1 MDDIMGI
8 EVDQTRMP
16 EHVAI
21 IMDGNGRWAQKR
33 GMPRTAG
40 HRAGIK
46 TVKKIIKFCSQL
58 GIKYLTL
65 YAFSTENWKRPERE
79 VSALFKLLV
88 YYLRREVSEL
98 DKNNVKLNFI
108 GDISAFDENIK
119 AEIYR
124 AKAMLEDN
132 NGLIVNLALNYGG
145 RAEILNAVRH
155 IVRDVKKDS
164 ILEDQI
170 DETVFSRYIYT
181 AGMPDPDLLIRTG
194 GEYRISNFLLW
205 QIAYSELWYTDVLW
219 PDFSEKDLL
228 LAIADYQDRNRRFG
242 GL

>member
-1 MDDIMGI
+1 MDEMMGI
-8 EVDQTRMP
+8 DKSRLP
-16 EHVAI
+16 RHIAI

-46 TVKKIIKFCSQL
+46 TVKKVIEFCSQL

-65 YAFSTENWKRPERE
+65 YTFSTENWKRPEKE
-79 VSALFKLLV
+79 VNALFKLLV
-88 YYLRREVSEL
+88 YYLRREIVEL
-98 DKNNVKLNFI
+98 DENNVRLNFI
-108 GDISAFDENIK
+108 GDISSFDKDIK
-119 AEIYR
+119 TEIDR
-124 AKAMLEDN
+124 AKAALAHN
-132 NGLIVNLALNYGG
+132 SGLIVNLALNYGG
-145 RAEILNAVRH
+145 RAEILNAVKG
-155 IVRDVKKDS
+155 IIRDMKKLNITAD
-164 ILEDQI
+164 EI
-170 DETVFSRYIYT
+170 DEALFSKYIYT

-194 GEYRISNFLLW
+194 GEYRVSNFLLW

-228 LAIADYQDRNRRFG
+228 SAIADYQDRDRRFG

>member
-1 MDDIMGI
+1 MDEMMGI
-8 EVDQTRMP
+8 DKSKLPR
-16 EHVAI
+16 HIAI

-46 TVKKIIKFCSQL
+46 TVKKVIEFCSQL
-58 GIKYLTL
+58 GIEYLTL

-79 VSALFKLLV
+79 VNALFKLLV
-88 YYLRREVSEL
+88 YYLRREIDEL
-98 DKNNVKLNFI
+98 DENNVRLNFI
-108 GDISAFDENIK
+108 GDISSFDKDIRS
-119 AEIYR
+119 EIDR
-124 AKAMLEDN
+124 AKAALADN
-132 NGLIVNLALNYGG
+132 DGLIVNLALNYGG
-145 RAEILNAVRH
+145 RAEILNAVRG
-155 IVRDVKKDS
+155 IVRDMKKLNITAD
-164 ILEDQI
+164 EI
-170 DETVFSRYIYT
+170 DEALFSKYIYT

-194 GEYRISNFLLW
+194 GEYRVSNFLLW

-228 LAIADYQDRNRRFG
+228 SAIADYQDRDRRFG

>member
-1 MDDIMGI
+1 MDETMDIDGSKI
-8 EVDQTRMP
+8 PQ
-16 EHVAI
+16 HIAI

-46 TVKKIIKFCSQL
+46 TVKRIIEFCSQI
-58 GIKYLTL
+58 GVKYLTL

-88 YYLRREVSEL
+88 YYLRREVMEL
-98 DKNNVKLNFI
+98 NKNNVRLNFI
-108 GDISAFDENIK
+108 GDISSFKDDVRF
-119 AEIYR
+119 EIER
-124 AKAMLEDN
+124 AKQLLKDN
-132 NGLIVNLALNYGG
+132 DGLIVNLALNYGG
-145 RAEILNAVRH
+145 RLEIVNAVKE
-155 IVRDVKKDS
+155 IIKGVKSSKIS
-164 ILEDQI
+164 EEDI
-170 DETVFSRYIYT
+170 DEKLFSNYIYT

-194 GEYRISNFLLW
+194 GEYRVSNFLLW
-205 QIAYSELWYTDVLW
+205 QIAYSELWYTDTLW

-228 LAIADYQDRNRRFG
+228 SAIADYQERERRFG